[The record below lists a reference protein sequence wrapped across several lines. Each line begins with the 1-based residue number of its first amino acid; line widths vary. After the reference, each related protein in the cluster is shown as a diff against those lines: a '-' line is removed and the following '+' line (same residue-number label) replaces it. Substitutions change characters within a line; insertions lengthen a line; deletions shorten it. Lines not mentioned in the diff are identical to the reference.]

1 MDNKITSSRNFTIK
15 NGNTL
20 PNTLKQTCHSN
31 NRQTNNMSNTEI
43 KRVPPECTIQF
54 GMQPLQKQ
62 AEIIEIYKNKINKI
76 GEKSVYAVQK
86 LLKNENYK
94 KIPFIKSIL
103 KNNKTQLEKTFSNG
117 KQTADGDFLL
127 FATGHKPGFL
137 VCSFFQP
144 DITFLPDNYKAIGDS
159 IILNKEKTKEVIKD
173 NFEWLKLLLNDENIE
188 NEEDIYNCV
197 INSDLEQNPLYKKE
211 NAEGIPTMKDALI
224 GIFLGYPPISS
235 IIFDLTVSQNKGEDP
250 ENKLEKNLNKNEFI
264 ELLESGYITKLKNKP
279 KLKDKL
285 IKTLK
290 EYPDDFI
297 KDETTDAIQ
306 YAMFNKLDLT
316 IKNTL
321 YGERFANT
329 VFTNTVDDIN
339 ILVPFYCTSYIHEP
353 KAEKRIIEELDNFA
367 KDVDT
372 YYQ

>member
-62 AEIIEIYKNKINKI
+62 AEIIEIIEIDEI
-76 GEKSVYAVQK
+76 GKKSVYAVQK

-290 EYPDDFI
+290 QYPYDFI
-297 KDETTDAIQ
+297 KDETTNAIE

>member
-62 AEIIEIYKNKINKI
+62 AEIIEIIEIDEI
-76 GEKSVYAVQK
+76 GKKSVYAVQK

-144 DITFLPDNYKAIGDS
+144 DITIYKFLKR
-159 IILNKEKTKEVIKD
+159 LFTMVKKD
-173 NFEWLKLLLNDENIE
+173 NTISADRVTKH
-188 NEEDIYNCV
+188 
-197 INSDLEQNPLYKKE
+197 
-211 NAEGIPTMKDALI
+211 LI
-224 GIFLGYPPISS
+224 QLCG
-235 IIFDLTVSQNKGEDP
+235 QR
-250 ENKLEKNLNKNEFI
+250 
-264 ELLESGYITKLKNKP
+264 
-279 KLKDKL
+279 
-285 IKTLK
+285 
-290 EYPDDFI
+290 
-297 KDETTDAIQ
+297 
-306 YAMFNKLDLT
+306 T
-316 IKNTL
+316 I
-321 YGERFANT
+321 A
-329 VFTNTVDDIN
+329 
-339 ILVPFYCTSYIHEP
+339 
-353 KAEKRIIEELDNFA
+353 A
-367 KDVDT
+367 KHLCLR
-372 YYQ
+372 